1 VIATG
6 HRDKAVFVARVW
18 PLLER
23 AEAENNLML
32 GLLGEPSIQPKIMV
46 DVEEGGEVIAAA
58 LHTGEPFPLALSRC
72 DERVAQA
79 IADRVAGESFP
90 SVLSAPASA
99 AAFARRWSQISG
111 VRSEPGRR
119 QRIFSCEKVIPSAP
133 VDGAMRVA
141 TVADIDLVSDWAGA
155 FERETGAH
163 TGGARKL
170 AEERVRAGKIRLWD
184 AGDAKSMAGFTG
196 GTPNGVRVGF
206 VYTPP
211 GERGRGWASACVA
224 ALTDELLASGKRF
237 VFLYTDL
244 ANPTSNKIYQAI
256 GYRAVA
262 DADEHRFTP

>member
-1 VIATG
+1 MIATG
-6 HRDKAVFVARVW
+6 HRDKAVFVARVR

-32 GLLGEPSIQPKIMV
+32 GLLGEPSVQPRVMV

-58 LHTGEPFPLALSRC
+58 LHTGEPFPLAISRC
-72 DERVAQA
+72 DDSVARA
-79 IADRVAGESFP
+79 IADLLAGSAFP
-90 SVLSAPASA
+90 AVLSAPQTA
-99 AAFARRWSQISG
+99 AAFAQRWSEVSG

-119 QRIFSCEKVIPSAP
+119 QRIFSCEKVSPPAR

-141 TVADIDLVSDWAGA
+141 TVEDIALVADWAGA

-170 AEERVRAGKIRLWD
+170 AEERVHAGKIRLWD
-184 AGDAKSMAGFTG
+184 AGGPVSMAGWTG

-206 VYTPP
+206 VYTPA
-211 GERGRGWASACVA
+211 EARGRGWASACVA